1 MSRADVRAKE
11 LECESSILE
20 AAQIAG
26 WRRHGERA
34 AMGKTKGYRTPIK
47 GEPGWP
53 DLVLA
58 RRGQIVAAEL
68 KRDPN
73 TPSEDQLKWLAHL
86 DSRPTVVALVLWV
99 PDQMDQFNARLFERT
114 FSWIPLDLSITWHAR
129 LEL

>member
-1 MSRADVRAKE
+1 MTDVRAKE
-11 LECESSILE
+11 LACEASILE

-73 TPSEDQLKWLAHL
+73 EPTDAQIAWLNVL
-86 DSRPTVVALVLWV
+86 DNPPHVVALVLWV
-99 PDQMDQFNARLFERT
+99 PEQMDEFNTRLFNRPFSWVPLERT
-114 FSWIPLDLSITWHAR
+114 LGRP
-129 LEL
+129 

>member
-1 MSRADVRAKE
+1 MTGVDVRAKE
-11 LECESSILE
+11 LECERTILD

-47 GEPGWP
+47 GEAGWP

-58 RRGQIVAAEL
+58 RRGQFVVAEL

-73 TPSEDQLKWLAHL
+73 EPTDEQVAWLTIL
-86 DSRPTVVALVLWV
+86 DNRPHVVALVLWV
-99 PDQMDQFNARLFERT
+99 PDEMDAFNTRLFNRP
-114 FSWIPLDLSITWHAR
+114 FAWRPLEQTIGR
-129 LEL
+129 P